1 MHSRYT
7 KALTTLAVAG
17 ALAVPAV
24 AQARGGSDDPANHEQ
39 REHQLRHHV
48 RHDRVDNDR
57 RERRDDRADR
67 DRRDGRGSDD
77 GPNHR

>member
-1 MHSRYT
+1 MNSRYT
-7 KALTTLAVAG
+7 KVLATLAVTG
-17 ALAVPAV
+17 AMAVPAV

-39 REHQLRHHV
+39 RQHQLRHHV

-57 RERRDDRADR
+57 RDLRQDRVENERRDA
-67 DRRDGRGSDD
+67 RGSDD